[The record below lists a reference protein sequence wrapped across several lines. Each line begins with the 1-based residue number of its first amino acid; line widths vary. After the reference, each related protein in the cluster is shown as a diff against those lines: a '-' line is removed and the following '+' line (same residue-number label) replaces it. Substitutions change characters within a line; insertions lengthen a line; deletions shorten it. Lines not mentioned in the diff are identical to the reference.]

1 MPQIDVQNS
10 TLERLKKLAEPFV
23 DTPETVILRGIDAL
37 EALTRGVQPI
47 TQPSSIDLSIDPR
60 NIPNLTHTKL
70 LLAKLNGKTFP
81 RPKWNSVLDE
91 ILIRA
96 RKAGLKAG
104 DIQRICSINVKEGKK
119 TDEGYSYLE
128 DINLSI
134 QGQDSNAA
142 CRGIVTMARHLKIRV
157 ELEFMW
163 REKDGAA
170 HPGKVATL
178 TTT

>member
-23 DTPETVILRGIDAL
+23 DTPETVLLRGIDAL
-37 EALTRGVQPI
+37 EALARGVQPT

-70 LLAKLNGKTFP
+70 L
-81 RPKWNSVLDE
+81 S
-91 ILIRA
+91 
-96 RKAGLKAG
+96 
-104 DIQRICSINVKEGKK
+104 EGKK

-142 CRGIVTMARHLKIRV
+142 CRGIVTMARYLKIRV

-170 HPGKVATL
+170 HPGKVAIL
-178 TTT
+178 TST